1 MMFYLKVLLLGLALY
16 LLLEEASAFL
26 LPDRVRQK
34 RDSDWVD
41 LEVPLHLSELS
52 EQVDTF
58 PGDNTDATR
67 EWGTRH
73 SQPSSFPAP
82 LERLSVHHHNTP
94 SRRKPKDKR
103 RKVTAPLDMIG
114 GSLLS
119 NLRSKKDE
127 PEEHWEYNTE

>member
-1 MMFYLKVLLLGLALY
+1 MALY

-34 RDSDWVD
+34 RDFGWLDF
-41 LEVPLHLSELS
+41 EVPLQLSELS
-52 EQVDTF
+52 DLGDTF
-58 PGDNTDATR
+58 PGDNADATQ

-82 LERLSVHHHNTP
+82 LERLSVPHHNTAP
-94 SRRKPKDKR
+94 RRKPKDKR
-103 RKVTAPLDMIG
+103 RRVTVPLDTIG

-127 PEEHWEYNTE
+127 PEEHWEYYTE